1 MENSVPDRQIKQKVI
16 DRMGRCGVCHH
27 TFVPD
32 DVHVVSRK
40 PAMWTMVVECEECHA
55 RSFVAAVL
63 DDGDPR
69 EAKEALQDLSRS
81 EFDGDP
87 AVGVLGRGDDE
98 SFDPTPPLPVVTTD
112 DVIDVH
118 EFLSSF
124 DGDFN
129 ALFARG

>member
-1 MENSVPDRQIKQKVI
+1 MENPVPDRKIKQKVI

-27 TFVPD
+27 AFVPD

-40 PAMWTMVVECEECHA
+40 PAMWTMVVECDECHA

-69 EAKEALQDLSRS
+69 EAKEALQDLSRT
-81 EFDGDP
+81 EFTGDNVPGILGDG
-87 AVGVLGRGDDE
+87 GDAFE
-98 SFDPTPPLPVVTTD
+98 PTPPLPVVTTD
-112 DVIDVH
+112 DLIDVH
-118 EFLSSF
+118 EFLRSF
-124 DGDFN
+124 DGDFS